1 LHPLLTDVALGLWTG
16 ALVLDAVGG
25 KKRRAAADRLIALGV
40 LSALPTAAAG
50 AADWSELD
58 PPELRAGLVHA
69 AANTTAVVLFSWS
82 WLARKRGRRA
92 RGKLLALAGAG
103 ATTVGGYL
111 GGHLTYRLGAGVS
124 RNAFEQPPSDW
135 VDVIEEA
142 SLAEGKPVGVKAG
155 DVPVVLYRE

>member
-1 LHPLLTDVALGLWTG
+1 
-16 ALVLDAVGG
+16 
-25 KKRRAAADRLIALGV
+25 
-40 LSALPTAAAG
+40 TAAAG

-82 WLARKRGRRA
+82 WLERKRGRRA

-124 RNAFEQPPSDW
+124 RNAFAHLPTDSVVVADGAGP
-135 VDVIEEA
+135 A
-142 SLAEGKPVGVKAG
+142 GAKPVGAAAV
-155 DVPVVLYRE
+155 